1 VIFVQTQGGQLENVE
16 NEIAAEYDVAAVYDL
31 TGEFDTAVVA
41 KFKSREDL
49 NSFVKR
55 LAALPYVKKTV
66 TTVSLNIVKEDFRI
80 QLP

>member
-16 NEIAAEYDVAAVYDL
+16 KEVAAEYDVSAVYDL
-31 TGEFDTAVVA
+31 TGEFDTVVVA

-49 NSFVKR
+49 NSFVKH